1 MMDEDNRANWDL
13 ERHLQHDRE
22 LRDRRREWERQRA
35 YEGEQARTAGLRSE
49 MNAYREQRLTDWM
62 EHGGDPATFSQVWPQ
77 MMKDYLDG
85 KQLEREAERLVSF
98 EDVAGS

>member
-1 MMDEDNRANWDL
+1 MMDEDNRAYWDL
-13 ERHLQHDRE
+13 ERQVQHDHE
-22 LRDRRREWERQRA
+22 LRERRRQWEQQRA
-35 YEGEQARTAGLRSE
+35 YEQEQERVADLRSE

-85 KQLEREAERLVSF
+85 KQLARDAERLESF